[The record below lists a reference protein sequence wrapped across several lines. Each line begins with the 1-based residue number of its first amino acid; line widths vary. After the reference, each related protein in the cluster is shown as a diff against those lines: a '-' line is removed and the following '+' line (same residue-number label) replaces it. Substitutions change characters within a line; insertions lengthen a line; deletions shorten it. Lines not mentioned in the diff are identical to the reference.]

1 MTGLL
6 LPAAIGLVVGVVV
19 GALGGGGGILTVPIL
34 VYLLGTAPYE
44 AATASMVI
52 VGATSAVALA
62 SHARAGNVRWAPGLT
77 FGLLG
82 AVWAFLGSRLSAG
95 ADPAVLMTAFSM
107 LLTVVAVLMLRKAL
121 KRSAEAAPAA
131 GSAPDGS
138 PAAVEASEPD
148 APGPDVAVP
157 YVPVPDEPAPDVPAP
172 DVAPGPD
179 VARHAELLDPP
190 RRVRLRRAGLVVAAA
205 SLVGLL
211 TGFFGVGGGFAVVPA
226 LVLALGLPM
235 RHAVGTSL
243 LVIVVNSLTGLAGR
257 TDSLPGVD
265 WAMVVAFAVA
275 SMAGGLLGARISAR
289 TDAHRLTT
297 AFAVLLAVVAV
308 ATATQAVPAL
318 LR

>member
-1 MTGLL
+1 VTEVL
-6 LPAAIGLVVGVVV
+6 LPAAIGLAVGVVV

-34 VYLLGTAPYE
+34 VYLLGTAPYG

-62 SHARAGNVRWAPGLT
+62 SHARAGNVRWGPGLT

-107 LLTVVAVLMLRKAL
+107 LLTLVAVLMLRKAL
-121 KRSAEAAPAA
+121 ARSGEAATPAGPAA
-131 GSAPDGS
+131 LDA
-138 PAAVEASEPD
+138 EPGARSDD
-148 APGPDVAVP
+148 ADL
-157 YVPVPDEPAPDVPAP
+157 
-172 DVAPGPD
+172 APGPD
-179 VARHAELLDPP
+179 VARHAELLDP
-190 RRVRLRRAGLVVAAA
+190 RRRTRLRRAGVVVAAA

-257 TDSLPGVD
+257 TESLPTVD
-265 WAMVVAFAVA
+265 WATVAAFAAA
-275 SMAGGLLGARISAR
+275 SMAGGLAGSRLSAR
-289 TDAHRLTT
+289 TPPHRLTT

-308 ATATQAVPAL
+308 ATATQAVPDL

>member
-1 MTGLL
+1 MTEVL
-6 LPAAIGLVVGVVV
+6 LPAAIGLAVGVVV

-34 VYLLGTAPYE
+34 VYLLGTAPYG

-52 VGATSAVALA
+52 VGATSAVALV
-62 SHARAGNVRWAPGLT
+62 SHARAGNVRWGPGLT

-107 LLTVVAVLMLRKAL
+107 LLTLVAVLMLRKAL
-121 KRSAEAAPAA
+121 ARSGEAATPAGPAA
-131 GSAPDGS
+131 LDAPEATAGSDDA
-138 PAAVEASEPD
+138 EPD
-148 APGPDVAVP
+148 L
-157 YVPVPDEPAPDVPAP
+157 
-172 DVAPGPD
+172 APGPD
-179 VARHAELLDPP
+179 VARHAELLDP
-190 RRVRLRRAGLVVAAA
+190 RRRTGLRRAGVVVLAA

-257 TDSLPGVD
+257 TESLPTVD
-265 WAMVVAFAVA
+265 WATVVAFAAA
-275 SMAGGLLGARISAR
+275 SMAGGFAGSRLSAR
-289 TDAHRLTT
+289 TPPHRLTT

-308 ATATQAVPAL
+308 ATATQAVPDL

>member
-1 MTGLL
+1 MTEVL
-6 LPAAIGLVVGVVV
+6 LPAAIGLAVGVVV

-34 VYLLGTAPYE
+34 VYLLGTAPYG

-52 VGATSAVALA
+52 VGATSAVALV
-62 SHARAGNVRWAPGLT
+62 SHARAGNVRWGPGLT

-107 LLTVVAVLMLRKAL
+107 LLTLVAVLMLRKAL
-121 KRSAEAAPAA
+121 ARSGEDATPAGPAA
-131 GSAPDGS
+131 LDAEP
-138 PAAVEASEPD
+138 EASSDD
-148 APGPDVAVP
+148 ADL
-157 YVPVPDEPAPDVPAP
+157 
-172 DVAPGPD
+172 APGPD
-179 VARHAELLDPP
+179 VARHAELLDP
-190 RRVRLRRAGLVVAAA
+190 RRRTRLRRAGLVVAAA

-257 TDSLPGVD
+257 TESLPTVD
-265 WAMVVAFAVA
+265 WATVVAFAAA
-275 SMAGGLLGARISAR
+275 SMAGGFAGSRLSAR
-289 TDAHRLTT
+289 TPPHRLTT

-308 ATATQAVPAL
+308 ATATQAVPDL

>member
-1 MTGLL
+1 MTEVL
-6 LPAAIGLVVGVVV
+6 LPAAIGLGVGVVV

-34 VYLLGTAPYE
+34 VYLLGTVPYE

-52 VGATSAVALA
+52 VGATSAVALV

-107 LLTVVAVLMLRKAL
+107 LLTLVAVLMLRKAL
-121 KRSAEAAPAA
+121 MRSGEPAPPAGPAALDAAPEGTARGDDA
-131 GSAPDGS
+131 
-138 PAAVEASEPD
+138 EPD
-148 APGPDVAVP
+148 LAPGPDVS
-157 YVPVPDEPAPDVPAP
+157 
-172 DVAPGPD
+172 
-179 VARHAELLDPP
+179 RHAELLDP
-190 RRVRLRRAGLVVAAA
+190 RRRTRLRRAGVVVAAA

-257 TDSLPGVD
+257 TESLPTVD
-265 WAMVVAFAVA
+265 WATVVAFAAA
-275 SMAGGLLGARISAR
+275 SMAGGFAGSRLSAR
-289 TDAHRLTT
+289 TAPHRLTT

-308 ATATQAVPAL
+308 ATATQAVPDL

>member
-1 MTGLL
+1 MTEVL
-6 LPAAIGLVVGVVV
+6 LPAAIGLAVGVVV

-34 VYLLGTAPYE
+34 VYLLGTAPYG

-62 SHARAGNVRWAPGLT
+62 SHARAGNVRWGPGLT

-107 LLTVVAVLMLRKAL
+107 LLTLVAVLMLRKAL
-121 KRSAEAAPAA
+121 ARSGEAATPAGPAA
-131 GSAPDGS
+131 LDAE
-138 PAAVEASEPD
+138 PAAIRDD
-148 APGPDVAVP
+148 ADL
-157 YVPVPDEPAPDVPAP
+157 
-172 DVAPGPD
+172 APGPD
-179 VARHAELLDPP
+179 VARHAELLDP
-190 RRVRLRRAGLVVAAA
+190 RRRTRLRRAGVVVAAA

-257 TDSLPGVD
+257 TESLPTVD
-265 WAMVVAFAVA
+265 WATVVAFATA
-275 SMAGGLLGARISAR
+275 SMVGGLAGSRLSAR
-289 TDAHRLTT
+289 TPPHRLTT

-308 ATATQAVPAL
+308 ATATQAVPDL